1 MFHFLQDSFSLF
13 GRVVDL
19 KRKRIA
25 KFKMLN
31 NMEEH

>member
-1 MFHFLQDSFSLF
+1 MQVHALYNF